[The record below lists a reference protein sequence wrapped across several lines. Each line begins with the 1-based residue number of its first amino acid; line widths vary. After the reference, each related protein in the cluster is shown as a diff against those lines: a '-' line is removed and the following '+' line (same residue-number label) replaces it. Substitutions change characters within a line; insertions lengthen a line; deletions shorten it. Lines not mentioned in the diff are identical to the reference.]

1 MTTSCRAVAR
11 MASVGVSGG
20 VRGAA
25 GRLASSRKVRKSRMC
40 ERIVPVPA
48 MPAMPAEPMEFMEL
62 AVLAVPVGRLA
73 RPVSSSSQVIQS
85 RWFSRHTLYTRL
97 L

>member
-25 GRLASSRKVRKSRMC
+25 GRLASSKKVRKSRMC

-48 MPAMPAEPMEFMEL
+48 MPAEPMGFMEL